1 MVQVVDDGLFGMSRR
16 FIAFRCD
23 DIDNHFHYQ
32 DEDSIGSAL
41 AASSEAC
48 DFGRALTLGAF
59 VLAKMTRNL
68 VVLECG
74 QAKMRKSDDK
84 RKARVNSAR
93 VKLTRPKEG
102 PSISSQEFLSLKKP
116 KGDLIL
122 SIGGERVSLT
132 SLDRVYWPDENLTKF
147 DLLCYYLRVNKF
159 ILPFLKDRPAI
170 LQRYPRG
177 IKAPMFFQQ
186 DLESAPA
193 FIKTARLVNQE
204 GRELH
209 YAVFTT
215 IGSLLHFVN
224 LGTIEQ
230 HPWHSTVKHLDKPDY
245 LMLDLDP
252 KQAPWKNVLEVA
264 LVVKGVLDEL
274 GLPSFPK
281 TSGSSGIHIYLP
293 LKPKHDYA
301 KIAAVAHG
309 LADEVAR
316 RAPKIATTQRSL
328 AKRQKQQVYVDAMQN
343 ARGKTI
349 AAAYS
354 ARAKPGATVSMPL
367 TWKQIERGVKI
378 SDFTIKNVPELVEK
392 KGDAWKEFFDGQ
404 QSLKL

>member
-1 MVQVVDDGLFGMSRR
+1 MKRTRR
-16 FIAFRCD
+16 
-23 DIDNHFHYQ
+23 
-32 DEDSIGSAL
+32 
-41 AASSEAC
+41 
-48 DFGRALTLGAF
+48 
-59 VLAKMTRNL
+59 
-68 VVLECG
+68 
-74 QAKMRKSDDK
+74 
-84 RKARVNSAR
+84 
-93 VKLTRPKEG
+93 PEG
-102 PSISSQEFLSLKKP
+102 PAVSREEFLSLKKP

-122 SIGGERVSLT
+122 EISSERVSLT
-132 SLDRVYWPDENLTKF
+132 SLDRVYWPGENLTKF
-147 DLLCYYLRVNKF
+147 DLLCYYLR
-159 ILPFLKDRPAI
+159 IESLIMPFLRDRPAI

-186 DLESAPA
+186 DLGSAPP
-193 FIKTARLVNQE
+193 FIKTARLINQE

-230 HPWHSTVKHLDKPDY
+230 HPWHSTIKHLDKPDY

-252 KQAPWKNVLEVA
+252 KAAPWPNVLAVA
-264 LVVKGVLDEL
+264 LVCKDVFDEL

-293 LKPKHDYA
+293 LKPKYDYG
-301 KIAAVAHG
+301 KIAAVAHALSG
-309 LADEVAR
+309 EVAS

-349 AAAYS
+349 ASVFS
-354 ARAKPGATVSMPL
+354 ARARPGATVSMPL
-367 TWKQIERGVKI
+367 TWKQIEKGVKI
-378 SDFTIKNVPELVEK
+378 ADFTIKNAPRLVEK
-392 KGDAWKEFFDGQ
+392 NGDAWEKFFDRRQ
-404 QSLKL
+404 ELKFASK